1 MNNLE
6 KLLEIE
12 FNNKELLKTAMTHSS
27 YANEHN
33 VTNNERLEFLGDAVI
48 ELLMSQYL
56 YRNFDMTEGKMTK
69 KRAQSVCEEALVQYA
84 QEIDLPKYL
93 LLGHGEEQS
102 EGRKRKA
109 IIADAFEALFGAIYL
124 DQGFE
129 KSLEVFNKIVVPY
142 IDLTEIIKDYK
153 STLQECVQSFKK
165 SLSYSVLSEEGP
177 AHNKKFVVAV
187 SMEDVVLGKGS
198 GKTKKEAEQMA
209 AKKALEKGVFEQNET
224 Y

>member
-48 ELLMSQYL
+48 ELLMSQHL